1 MKLLT
6 PADLSALTGLNYAK
20 SLVLI
25 KSMNHLQIGNR
36 YFVSMTTLKKFLD
49 PAVPMLIEE
58 DNEK

>member
-6 PADLSALTGLNYAK
+6 PADISALTGLNYAK
-20 SLVLI
+20 SLMLI

-49 PAVPMLIEE
+49 PDVPMLIEE
-58 DNEK
+58 EEK